1 MAEQDFS
8 EIARLAE
15 RYSKEPKSR
24 IFVQLADA
32 YRKNN
37 MVDEALEVLNQGLQ
51 YHPNYPLAHLIL
63 GKCYFDKRMY
73 AQSKEALEKTIEFDP
88 VNIVALRM
96 LAQVCEILKDD
107 ACQIMAYKGI
117 VSVDP
122 ADEMARNKLQVL
134 ETAQKKGQVFT
145 ITLAQEYEKQGNF
158 EEALKVYEQLGFIDP
173 TDLVIKQKI
182 KELRNKISGVV
193 EEFKKEEE
201 AQVAGLK
208 LENYFQPE
216 EINVAPGVEV
226 SPPPDT
232 ALGEHIIDLEQE
244 INPPV
249 VEETKPEPFVEAKE
263 AEKPEE
269 PVEVLSMEELLVEP
283 SEVVEEIKPEPI
295 VEEPAQPILPTE
307 ISEEKISGPIEL
319 ESVEQPVVQ
328 EEVSK
333 EELEIKTEPIAEAP
347 VQESLIKTEATPP
360 PEPLKEV
367 ITEQSVE
374 NIQEITIP
382 ESAEAKS
389 VEPQIVMDKS
399 VEEKPLEVK
408 PVDEKPAEEEP
419 VKTEPVIK
427 EPTEEK
433 LTALADEKKK
443 EEEPPKPK
451 EEDFKSFQDWLS
463 SLLK

>member
-73 AQSKEALEKTIEFDP
+73 AQSKDALEKTIELDP
-88 VNIVALRM
+88 INIVALRM
-96 LAQVCEILKDD
+96 LAQVCETLKDE
-107 ACQIMAYKGI
+107 ACQIRAYKGI

-122 ADEMARNKLQVL
+122 ADEMARTKLAKL
-134 ETAQKKGQVFT
+134 EAGQKKEVFT
-145 ITLAQEYEKQGNF
+145 VTLAQEYEKQGNL

-182 KELRNKISGVV
+182 TELRNKISGVV
-193 EEFKKEEE
+193 EEFKKEEG

-216 EINVAPGVEV
+216 EINVVPGVEV

-269 PVEVLSMEELLVEP
+269 PVEVLSMEELLVES

-295 VEEPAQPILPTE
+295 VEEPAQPTLPTE
-307 ISEEKISGPIEL
+307 ISKEEISGPIES
-319 ESVEQPVVQ
+319 ESVEQPVIQ

-389 VEPQIVMDKS
+389 VEPQIVEEKS

-408 PVDEKPAEEEP
+408 PVEEEPAEKKPVAPAEEQ
-419 VKTEPVIK
+419 
-427 EPTEEK
+427 
-433 LTALADEKKK
+433 KK
-443 EEEPPKPK
+443 EEPAKPK